1 MNNNW
6 ITLCA
11 TRLLAIVS
19 EGIAMQRLFILFAL
33 LLCAGCSSTVPLD
46 DQARAAAPG
55 DFVQLSQGQVH
66 YQLEGPHTGET
77 VVLVHGGSVPMF
89 TWERTVPAL
98 TRAGFRVLS
107 YDLYGRGYTD
117 RPDVAYDEDLF
128 DTQLVELLDALD
140 IREPV
145 HLVGLSMG
153 GAIATIFTARHPAK
167 VRRLGLIAPG
177 GFPVKW
183 PFFAKLAL
191 VPGLGNML
199 MSVLGERIIKKSI
212 ADNYFDPS
220 QVEPFLAEFE
230 KQMAY
235 DGYKRALLRTA
246 KDLNQDQAS
255 AYEQVGKLGK
265 PTLLIW
271 GRQDLTAP
279 FEHSEKV
286 MALIPHTIFH
296 PIDGTGHI
304 PHYEKP
310 ALVSPLIVA
319 FLQE

>member
-1 MNNNW
+1 
-6 ITLCA
+6 
-11 TRLLAIVS
+11 
-19 EGIAMQRLFILFAL
+19 MQRLFILFAI

-46 DQARAAAPG
+46 DQARSAAPG

-66 YQLEGPHTGET
+66 YRLEGPQTGET
-77 VVLVHGGSVPMF
+77 VVLVHGFSTPMF
-89 TWERTVPAL
+89 IWERTVPAL

-117 RPDVAYDEDLF
+117 RPDVAYNEDLF
-128 DTQLVELLDALD
+128 DTQLTELLDALE

-153 GAIATIFTARHPAK
+153 GAIVTIFTARHPAK
-167 VRRLGLIAPG
+167 VRRLGLIAPA
-177 GFPVKW
+177 GFPVKL
-183 PFFAKLAL
+183 PFTAKLVR
-191 VPGLGNML
+191 VPGLGTVL
-199 MSVLGERIIKKSI
+199 MSLLGEKTIKKS
-212 ADNYFDPS
+212 AAESFFDPS

-235 DGYKRALLRTA
+235 DGYKRAILRTL
-246 KDLNQDQAS
+246 KDFNLHDQAS
-255 AYEQVGKLGK
+255 AYEQVGKLDN

-271 GRQDLTAP
+271 GRQDVTVP
-279 FEHSEKV
+279 FAHSEKV

-296 PIDGTGHI
+296 RIDGTAHV